1 MSKRDS
7 RERFKSLANVRVN
20 KAIKI
25 LKLIGNLSNKQHY
38 SFDDADAKKIIVA
51 LENEL
56 KNVKLKFS
64 YSKETDGG
72 FKIE

>member
-38 SFDDADAKKIIVA
+38 SFDDTDAKKIILA
-51 LENEL
+51 LESEL

-64 YSKETDGG
+64 YSKEKDGG